1 MSKHKKETTAG
12 EEPNMAEQHADNQDF
27 TANNDDPT
35 TLENQ
40 PQDDTALKLES
51 LNSSY
56 NELNDK
62 YLRLFSEFDNY
73 RKRTL
78 KEKVELS
85 KTASAE
91 IIKAILPVV
100 DDLERAISNFP
111 ENENNSHFEGI
122 KLIYSNLK
130 RILEQQGLE
139 ETKAM
144 GEPFD
149 TDFHEAV
156 THIPAATEQDKG
168 KVVEVIKKGYSLQGK
183 IIRFAQVIVGS

>member
-1 MSKHKKETTAG
+1 MSKHKKETPAN
-12 EEPNMAEQHADNQDF
+12 EELNKAEQLADKQDNTVISEEETTPESHPLDE
-27 TANNDDPT
+27 TAI
-35 TLENQ
+35 
-40 PQDDTALKLES
+40 KLES
-51 LNSSY
+51 LNKSY

-91 IIKAILPVV
+91 IIKAVLPVV

-111 ENENNSHFEGI
+111 ESENNSHFEGI
-122 KLIYSNLK
+122 KLIYNNLK

-139 ETKAM
+139 ETKAL

-156 THIPAATEQDKG
+156 THIPAAVEQDRG
-168 KVVEVIKKGYSLQGK
+168 RVVEVIKKGYSLQGK

>member
-1 MSKHKKETTAG
+1 MSKHKKETPAN
-12 EEPNMAEQHADNQDF
+12 EELNKAEQLADNQDN
-27 TANNDDPT
+27 TSAYDEQT
-35 TLENQ
+35 TLDNHL
-40 PQDDTALKLES
+40 PDDAIIKLES
-51 LNSSY
+51 LTSSY

-91 IIKAILPVV
+91 IIKAVLPVV

-111 ENENNSHFEGI
+111 ESDNNSHFEGI

-139 ETKAM
+139 ETKAL

-156 THIPAATEQDKG
+156 THIPAALEQDKG
-168 KVVEVIKKGYSLQGK
+168 KVVEVIKKGYSLHGK

>member
-1 MSKHKKETTAG
+1 MSKHKKENPTK
-12 EEPNMAEQHADNQDF
+12 EEIKMTEQDVDQGADKAQH
-27 TANNDDPT
+27 
-35 TLENQ
+35 E
-40 PQDDTALKLES
+40 DTALQNEEPQEDILSRFEALDKE
-51 LNSSY
+51 Y
-56 NELNDK
+56 KELNDR

-78 KEKVELS
+78 KEKIELS

-100 DDLERAISNFP
+100 DDLERAISNLP
-111 ENENNSHFEGI
+111 ESDTNGHFEGI
-122 KLIYSNLK
+122 KLIYSNLR
-130 RILEQQGLE
+130 RILEQHGLE
-139 ETKAM
+139 ETKAL

-156 THIPAATEQDKG
+156 THIPANSDQEKG
-168 KVVEVIKKGYSLQGK
+168 KVLEVIKKGYSLQGK